1 MPIRAITF
9 DAAGTLVR
17 VGWQPGAFGVDCL
30 AELGIPHDPQVAAER
45 YDRLFLSRRT
55 EFEVVNASRDLKL
68 VEHYW
73 RKLTSDWM
81 ASIDVPPYRLDDVLE
96 VADRLLYSGPSH
108 YFSLY
113 DDVLPCL
120 DRLAQG
126 ELKLAVISNW
136 DVSLHRVVRAL
147 GVADRF
153 EFVLASLEEGVEKPD
168 RRLFEVAL
176 EKLGLEPGEVLHVGD
191 DPIDDVSG
199 ALGAGMQALL
209 IDRRAA
215 TDRASR
221 RIASLKEIRGALD
234 WSA

>member
-17 VGWQPGAFGVDCL
+17 VGWRPGAFGVDCL
-30 AELGIPHDPQVAAER
+30 EALDIPHDPQVAAER

-55 EFEVVNASRDLKL
+55 EFELVNASRDLKL
-68 VEHYW
+68 VERFW
-73 RKLTSDWM
+73 RELTADWM
-81 ASIDVPPYRLDDVLE
+81 ASISVPPSHLEAVLE
-96 VADRLLYSGPSH
+96 VADKLLYSGPSR

-113 DDVLPCL
+113 NDVVPCL
-120 DRLAQG
+120 DSLA
-126 ELKLAVISNW
+126 ETDLKLAVISNW

-147 GVADRF
+147 GIEDRF

-176 EKLGLEPGEVLHVGD
+176 VKLGLEPAEVLHVGD

-199 ALGAGMQALL
+199 ALGAGMRALL
-209 IDRRAA
+209 IDRQAA
-215 TDRASR
+215 TSPVSR
-221 RIASLKEIRGALD
+221 RISSLEEIGGALD
-234 WSA
+234 WSG